1 MEKQLPTRLSAW
13 LLTLIMLVGML
24 PAMASADEV
33 GEDLAPPA
41 PQEENYGYVRLVFA
55 EGEQLDLCHGE
66 YITECSPTAEILSG
80 ADEDFIFNGEYAAL
94 YYEGKLYCKAALDG
108 VSINADAV
116 LPAEAF
122 ALVPMGEE
130 SALAEEDESL
140 NPVDPVDPVAPV
152 DPVDPVDPT
161 DPTDPVDPVDPTDP
175 VDPVDP
181 VDPEPPKPPEN
192 PELPELSLTPPV
204 MQAPMLAAMP
214 TATGKLQ
221 VTGAYVGH
229 DAASAQSNWVASS
242 ILSGSVTAIDPGS
255 FYVGQQVYIK
265 LVADSENVKWTV
277 TIGTL
282 GSDATL
288 DDTGLTLDENTGVIS
303 GTIAATRNGYL
314 TLRAEDTQTGASLSF
329 WLFTDFYSDSQK
341 PVITTDSLPNGTA
354 EQEYSQ
360 RLEFTGYH
368 SGWVE
373 WTVVSGSLPDGLTVG
388 YYSGGG
394 GSLIRG
400 TPTTAGTYT
409 FTLKLRT
416 VAGTT
421 QKDFTLV
428 INDALIAPVFKE
440 PNSTIVL
447 PYAVIGETYSYKMD
461 KYLANEATCS
471 HPLTW
476 HGPSHLPAGLSFDE
490 VEGVLSV
497 APTDSTPTALH
508 YFTVQAQNAAGTS
521 SQSFKI
527 QVYRRPAI
535 TSPETP
541 LSLTAGVYFQWKPE
555 YTGSG
560 DWSATELPA
569 GLKFSDGDGSI
580 YGTPTV
586 PGTYTVTLTLTTN
599 SELYAEKKLTLVVA
613 ENNSFNISETSEHTF
628 YGQKEGYAETD
639 LTAKKVTVKNTGY
652 SDLTLTYALTGIKA
666 NSFVLSKSSET
677 LEPGASTTFTVKPK
691 VGLPVGTHKATV
703 EVRSGSLVSAFN
715 VSFTVSQNVVSPTVT
730 STGSFPYAVVG
741 KPWSYQLQASGTGPI
756 TWAKEYVDTDP
767 WPTWLSLDPTTGV
780 ISGTPT
786 ESESQVSLYVKA
798 TNDAGSNDGY
808 FFFEVYDKPTIT
820 LKVKNSS
827 GVWVPHSSNI
837 LPDAYT
843 NSWGDY
849 VRFDTG
855 DGRGCTFTTIEGVM
869 PSGMSFQDNETWGE
883 FLIENNLS
891 AGTYSFTLVS
901 RKYTDSEKTQFIGE
915 DRKTVTMTVYSTPQY
930 NGAPAFS
937 IGEMTVGTAITPIDF
952 SKMFSGGKAPL
963 TYTVSSP
970 LPQGLTLDS
979 STGIL
984 SGTPLIAGIGSTFR
998 IFCTDANGKVA
1009 DPVIYYGRCNL
1020 PEVTFDTPHGASF
1033 LVGEG
1038 LDLKLD
1044 YPVLDGNVKLYYTTD
1059 GTDPQN
1065 SPTKIEADPGET
1077 VKIGTTTDAG
1087 DRVWVR
1093 AIAYQSTA
1101 GNDFKWSNASGAFYY
1116 SVDRPLAPTAN
1127 WENGTTF
1134 TTALGVR
1141 LSCDTVGAKIL
1152 YKLGD
1157 STEIKTYLGETI
1169 VVTETTTLE
1178 TRSFLNGN
1186 YSGSVTYTYTKVAGV
1201 SVSGKVKSY
1210 NPGNAVTVQLI
1221 ADGHTVADYETTIAA
1236 DTGSG
1241 QKEQTFT
1248 FPAVAAGT
1256 YDLVVTKPGHLTY
1269 TVKGVVVE
1277 NGPLDL
1283 TAMEGKPY
1291 QTITLLCG
1299 DIAKNGYIDFADYQE
1314 LLSPANYG
1322 KKTTDTGVN
1331 ALADLNGNGYI
1342 DFADYQILLSSQ
1354 HYGKSTVTVDFAE

>member
-1 MEKQLPTRLSAW
+1 MKNRLHKRLSAW
-13 LLTLIMLVGML
+13 LLTLVMLVGML

-140 NPVDPVDPVAPV
+140 NPVDPVAPV

-161 DPTDPVDPVDPTDP
+161 DPTDP

-214 TATGKLQ
+214 TATGELQ

-265 LVADSENVKWTV
+265 LVANSDHVKWAV

-282 GSDATL
+282 GSSDTL

-329 WLFTDFYSDSQK
+329 WLFTDFYNDSQK

-354 EQEYSQ
+354 EQQYSQ

-373 WTVVSGSLPDGLTVG
+373 WTVVSGNLPDGLTVG

-421 QKDFTLV
+421 QKEFTLV

-440 PNSTIVL
+440 PNSTIDL
-447 PYAVIGETYSYKMD
+447 PYAVIGETYSYDMHE
-461 KYLANEATCS
+461 YLANGSTCS
-471 HPLTW
+471 QPLTW
-476 HGPSHLPAGLSFDE
+476 YGVSYLPDGLSFNE
-490 VEGVLSV
+490 STGVLSV
-497 APTDSTPTALH
+497 VPTDSTPTALH
-508 YFTVQAQNAAGTS
+508 YFTVHVRNDAGAA

-535 TSPETP
+535 TSPETE
-541 LSLTAGVYFQWKPE
+541 LNLKAGVYYEWTPTC
-555 YTGSG
+555 TGSG

-569 GLKFSDGDGSI
+569 GLKFSDGNGSI

-586 PGTYTVTLTLTTN
+586 PGTYTVTLKLMTN
-599 SELYAEKKLTLVVA
+599 SELYAEKSLTLVVA

-652 SDLTLTYALTGIKA
+652 SALTLTYELTGV
-666 NSFVLSKSSET
+666 NPSSFELSKSSET
-677 LEPGASTTFTVKPK
+677 LEPGASTTFTVRPK
-691 VGLPVGTHKATV
+691 VGLSVGTHTATV
-703 EVRSGSLVSAFN
+703 QISSGSLVSTFD
-715 VSFTVSQNVVSPTVT
+715 VSFMVSQNVVSPKVITE
-730 STGSFPYAVVG
+730 GSFPYAVVG

-756 TWAKEYVDTDP
+756 TWAKDWETTNP
-767 WPTWLSLDPTTGV
+767 WPAWLSLDSATGV
-780 ISGTPT
+780 ISGIP
-786 ESESQVSLYVKA
+786 EKSESQVDLYVKA
-798 TNDAGSNDGY
+798 SNSEGSDTKRFY
-808 FFFEVYDKPTIT
+808 FEVYDKPTIT
-820 LKVKNSS
+820 LTVKNSS
-827 GVWVPHSSNI
+827 GTWVPHLSNI

-843 NSWGDY
+843 SQQDEY
-849 VRFDTG
+849 LRFDTG
-855 DGRGCTFTTIEGVM
+855 DISGYTVTNIEGVM
-869 PSGMSFQDNETWGE
+869 PSGMDFQDEDTWGQ
-883 FLIENNLS
+883 FLIENLS
-891 AGTYSFTLVS
+891 EGTYSFTLVS

-915 DRKTVTMTVYSTPQY
+915 DRKTVTMTVYSKPQY
-930 NGAPAFS
+930 NGPSNFG
-937 IGEMTVGTAITPIDF
+937 IGGMTVGTEITPIDF
-952 SKMFSGGKAPL
+952 SELFSGGKAPL
-963 TYTVSSP
+963 TYTVSRP

-984 SGTPLIAGIGSTFR
+984 SGTPLIAGGSNSFR
-998 IFCTDANGKVA
+998 IICTDVNGQFTN
-1009 DPVIYYGRCNL
+1009 DPAFSWGYRYL
-1020 PEVTFDTPHGASF
+1020 PEVTFGTPSGASF
-1033 LVGEG
+1033 LNSDG

-1044 YPVLDGNVKLYYTTD
+1044 YPALDGNVKLYYTTD
-1059 GTDPQN
+1059 GTDPKE
-1065 SPTKIEADPGET
+1065 SSTKIEAAPGAT
-1077 VKIGTTTDAG
+1077 VKIGANIG
-1087 DRVWVR
+1087 VGERVWVR
-1093 AIAYQSTA
+1093 VRAYQSTA
-1101 GNDFKWSNASGAFYY
+1101 DDGSKWSDLSGAFYY
-1116 SVDRPLAPTAN
+1116 SVNRPVAPTAN
-1127 WENGTTF
+1127 WKNGTTF
-1134 TTALGVR
+1134 TTALGVM
-1141 LSCDTVGAKIL
+1141 LSCDTVGATIY
-1152 YKLGD
+1152 YKLNGNKNY
-1157 STEIKTYLGETI
+1157 TIYTGKPI

-1178 TRSFLNGN
+1178 VRSSLNN
-1186 YSGSVTYTYTKVAGV
+1186 ILSESVTYTYTKVAGV
-1201 SVSGKVKSY
+1201 TVSGTITSY
-1210 NPGNAVTVQLI
+1210 GDASEAVTVTLLQGTSIIGSPQVLTG
-1221 ADGHTVADYETTIAA
+1221 ASGSAPYSQTYSFPTV
-1236 DTGSG
+1236 
-1241 QKEQTFT
+1241 
-1248 FPAVAAGT
+1248 PAGT
-1256 YDLVVTKPGHLTY
+1256 YTLKVEKKGHAPWTEEITVGTDNIGKEVTVYLWGD
-1269 TVKGVVVE
+1269 VNRDGEV
-1277 NGPLDL
+1277 
-1283 TAMEGKPY
+1283 TA
-1291 QTITLLCG
+1291 
-1299 DIAKNGYIDFADYQE
+1299 ADAQE
-1314 LLSPANYG
+1314 IQRKAAG
-1322 KKTTDTGVN
+1322 
-1331 ALADLNGNGYI
+1331 
-1342 DFADYQILLSSQ
+1342 LSSVFDTDPNSAYCMLRADVNKDEKVTAADAQ
-1354 HYGKSTVTVDFAE
+1354 EIQRKAAGLSSTISTLP

>member
-1 MEKQLPTRLSAW
+1 
-13 LLTLIMLVGML
+13 MLVGML

-140 NPVDPVDPVAPV
+140 NPVDPVAPV

-161 DPTDPVDPVDPTDP
+161 DPTDP

-214 TATGKLQ
+214 TAEGELQ

-229 DAASAQSNWVASS
+229 DAESAQSNWVASS

-265 LVADSENVKWTV
+265 LVADSENVKWAV

-282 GSDATL
+282 GSSDTL

-341 PVITTDSLPNGTA
+341 PVITTASLPNGTA

-508 YFTVQAQNAAGTS
+508 YFTVDVRNDAGAA

-535 TSPETP
+535 TSAETQ
-541 LSLTAGVYFQWKPE
+541 LNLTAGVYFEWTPTC
-555 YTGSG
+555 TGSG

-569 GLKFSDGDGSI
+569 GLKFSDGNGSI

-586 PGTYTVTLTLTTN
+586 PGNYTVTLKLMTN
-599 SELYAEKKLTLVVA
+599 SELYAEKSLTLVVA

-628 YGQKEGYAETD
+628 YGQTEGYAETD

-652 SDLTLTYALTGIKA
+652 SDLTLTYKLTGA
-666 NSFVLSKSSET
+666 NPSSFELSKSSET
-677 LEPGASTTFTVKPK
+677 LAPGASTTFTVKPK
-691 VGLPVGTHKATV
+691 VGLSVGTHKATV
-703 EVRSGSLVSAFN
+703 QVSSGSLVSAFD
-715 VSFTVSQNVVSPTVT
+715 VEFTVSENIVSPKVITEVNI
-730 STGSFPYAVVG
+730 PYAVVG

-756 TWAKEYVDTDP
+756 TWAQEHVDTDP
-767 WPTWLSLDPTTGV
+767 WPTWLHLNQTTGV
-780 ISGTPT
+780 IYGTPT
-786 ESESQVSLYVKA
+786 GSAGQVSLYVKA
-798 TNDAGSNDGY
+798 INDAGSNDGY
-808 FFFEVYDKPTIT
+808 FYFQVYDKPTIT
-820 LKVKNSS
+820 LQVKDSS
-827 GVWVPHSSNI
+827 GAWVSHSSNI

-843 NSWGDY
+843 NSSGDY

-855 DGRGCTFTTIEGVM
+855 DGRGCTVTTIEGVM
-869 PSGMSFQDNETWGE
+869 PSGMSFQADDTSGE
-883 FLIENNLS
+883 FLIENTLS

-901 RKYTDSEKTQFIGE
+901 RKYTDSGKTQFIGE

-930 NGAPAFS
+930 NGPSNFS
-937 IGEMTVGTAITPIDF
+937 LGEMTVGTAITPINF
-952 SKMFSGGKAPL
+952 SELFSGGKAPL
-963 TYTVSSP
+963 TYTVSGT

-984 SGTPLIAGIGSTFR
+984 SGTPLTAGGSSSVR
-998 IFCTDANGKVA
+998 IHCTDVNGQYTDPPFSYGYRYLPQVA
-1009 DPVIYYGRCNL
+1009 LG
-1020 PEVTFDTPHGASF
+1020 TPDGSSF
-1033 LVGEG
+1033 LDSDG

-1044 YPVLDGNVKLYYTTD
+1044 YPALDGNVKLYYTND
-1059 GTDPQN
+1059 GTDPED
-1065 SPTKIEADPGET
+1065 SSTKIEAAPGAT
-1077 VKIGTTTDAG
+1077 VKIGANIGVGNSVTV
-1087 DRVWVR
+1087 RVL
-1093 AIAYQSTA
+1093 AYQSTA
-1101 GNDFKWSNASGAFYY
+1101 EDGYKWSDEAKATYV
-1116 SVDRPLAPTAN
+1116 SVNRPLAPTAN

-1134 TTALGVR
+1134 TTALGVM
-1141 LSCDTVGAKIL
+1141 LSCDTAGATIY
-1152 YKLGD
+1152 YKLNG
-1157 STEIKTYLGETI
+1157 STTYTI
-1169 VVTETTTLE
+1169 YTGKPIVLTETTTLE
-1178 TRSFLNGN
+1178 VRSSLNN
-1186 YSGSVTYTYTKVAGV
+1186 ILSESVTYTYTKVAGV
-1201 SVSGKVKSY
+1201 TVGGTITSY
-1210 NPGNAVTVQLI
+1210 GSASEAVTVTLLQGTSVIGSPQVLTGASGSAPYSQNYSFSAVPAGEYTLKVEKKGHAPWTEKI
-1221 ADGHTVADYETTIAA
+1221 TVGSAD
-1236 DTGSG
+1236 
-1241 QKEQTFT
+1241 
-1248 FPAVAAGT
+1248 
-1256 YDLVVTKPGHLTY
+1256 VTKDVTIYLIGDVNGDGTIDATDMQRIYAHIS
-1269 TVKGVVVE
+1269 GE
-1277 NGPLDL
+1277 N
-1283 TAMEGKPY
+1283 TFSNSA
-1291 QTITLLCG
+1291 QG
-1299 DIAKNGYIDFADYQE
+1299 DVNKDGNVDATDMQRIYAHISGEN
-1314 LLSPANYG
+1314 LLS
-1322 KKTTDTGVN
+1322 
-1331 ALADLNGNGYI
+1331 
-1342 DFADYQILLSSQ
+1342 
-1354 HYGKSTVTVDFAE
+1354 

>member
-1 MEKQLPTRLSAW
+1 MKKSTHKRLTAW
-13 LLTLIMLVGML
+13 LLTLALVVTLLPGMGMTAL
-24 PAMASADEV
+24 AVEDGGEGNGPPAAEVVEPEGGNSGSDETV
-33 GEDLAPPA
+33 GTPPPTESETPAPPESKEEDKTTEDESDSSGSDYDIEADTQPRGLTRALAA
-41 PQEENYGYVRLVFA
+41 PTA
-55 EGEQLDLCHGE
+55 EGE
-66 YITECSPTAEILSG
+66 
-80 ADEDFIFNGEYAAL
+80 
-94 YYEGKLYCKAALDG
+94 
-108 VSINADAV
+108 
-116 LPAEAF
+116 
-122 ALVPMGEE
+122 
-130 SALAEEDESL
+130 
-140 NPVDPVDPVAPV
+140 
-152 DPVDPVDPT
+152 
-161 DPTDPVDPVDPTDP
+161 
-175 VDPVDP
+175 
-181 VDPEPPKPPEN
+181 
-192 PELPELSLTPPV
+192 
-204 MQAPMLAAMP
+204 
-214 TATGKLQ
+214 LQ

-229 DAASAQSNWVASS
+229 DAESAQSNWVASS

-282 GSDATL
+282 GSSSTL

-329 WLFTDFYSDSQK
+329 WLFTDFYNDSQK

-373 WTVVSGSLPDGLTVG
+373 WTVVSGSLPNGLTVG

-421 QKDFTLV
+421 QKEFTLV

-440 PNSTIVL
+440 PNSTIDL
-447 PYAVIGETYSYKMD
+447 PYAVIGENYSYDMHKF
-461 KYLANEATCS
+461 LANGSTCS
-471 HPLTW
+471 RPLTW
-476 HGPSHLPAGLSFDE
+476 RPSHLPVGLSFDTDT
-490 VEGVLSV
+490 GVLSV

-508 YFTVQAQNAAGTS
+508 YFTVQAQNKAGTS

-535 TSPETP
+535 TSPETK
-541 LSLTAGVYFQWKPE
+541 LDLKAGVYFQWTPTC
-555 YTGSG
+555 TGSG

-586 PGTYTVTLTLTTN
+586 PGNYTVTLKLTTN
-599 SELYAEKKLTLVVA
+599 SELYAEKSLTLVVA

-652 SDLTLTYALTGIKA
+652 SDLTLTYALTGA
-666 NSFVLSKSSET
+666 NPSSFVLSKSSDT
-677 LEPGASTTFTVKPK
+677 LTPGASTTFTVKPK
-691 VGLPVGTHKATV
+691 TELSVGTHKATV
-703 EVRSGSLVSAFN
+703 RVSSGSLVSTFD
-715 VSFTVSQNVVSPTVT
+715 VEFTVSEIIVSPKVT
-730 STGSFPYAVVG
+730 GTDNLPYAVVG

-756 TWAKEYVDTDP
+756 TWAQEYVDTHP
-767 WPTWLSLDPTTGV
+767 WPAWLSLDPTTGV
-780 ISGTPT
+780 ISGTPKG
-786 ESESQVSLYVKA
+786 SAGQVTLYVKA
-798 TNDAGSNDGY
+798 RNSEGSDTKMFY
-808 FFFEVYDKPTIT
+808 FQVYDKPTIT
-820 LKVKNSS
+820 LTVKNSS
-827 GVWVPHSSNI
+827 GVWVSHTSDI

-843 NSWGDY
+843 SQQDEY
-849 VRFDTG
+849 LRFNTG
-855 DGRGCTFTTIEGVM
+855 DIRGHTVTSIEGVM
-869 PSGMSFQDNETWGE
+869 PSGMDFQDNDNWGQ
-883 FLIENNLS
+883 FLIENLS
-891 AGTYSFTLVS
+891 EGTYSFTLVS

-937 IGEMTVGTAITPIDF
+937 IGNMTVGTAITPIDF
-952 SKMFSGGKAPL
+952 SELFSGGKAPF
-963 TYTVSSP
+963 TYTAEDGTY
-970 LPQGLTLDS
+970 PQGLTLDS
-979 STGIL
+979 NTGIL

-1009 DPVIYYGRCNL
+1009 NPVIYYGRCNL
-1020 PEVTFDTPHGASF
+1020 PEVTFGTTSGASF

-1065 SPTKIEADPGET
+1065 SPTKKEADPGET
-1077 VKIGTTTDAG
+1077 VKIGTTADAG
-1087 DRVWVR
+1087 DKVWVR

-1116 SVDRPLAPTAN
+1116 SVNRPVPPTAN
-1127 WENGTTF
+1127 WKDGTTF

-1157 STEIKTYLGETI
+1157 STEFKTYLGETI
-1169 VVTETTTLE
+1169 VVTETTTLK
-1178 TRSFLNGN
+1178 TLSLLNGQR
-1186 YSGSVTYTYTKVAGV
+1186 SISATYTYTKVAGV
-1201 SVSGKVKSY
+1201 TVSGTIKSY
-1210 NPGNAVTVQLI
+1210 GSASEAVTVTLLQGTSVIGSPQVL
-1221 ADGHTVADYETTIAA
+1221 
-1236 DTGSG
+1236 TGASG
-1241 QKEQTFT
+1241 SAPYSQNYS
-1248 FPAVAAGT
+1248 FPAIPAGDYT
-1256 YDLVVTKPGHLTY
+1256 LKVEKKGHVTREYAVTVVSAP
-1269 TVKGVVVE
+1269 VVQDIKIYM
-1277 NGPLDL
+1277 L
-1283 TAMEGKPY
+1283 
-1291 QTITLLCG
+1291 G
-1299 DIAKNGYIDFADYQE
+1299 DINEDGSINIQDVIR
-1314 LLSPANYG
+1314 LLNHVNNSN
-1322 KKTTDTGVN
+1322 TISDTKHCDINKDGAVN
-1331 ALADLNGNGYI
+1331 IQDVIRLLNHVNNNKPL
-1342 DFADYQILLSSQ
+1342 F
-1354 HYGKSTVTVDFAE
+1354 

>member
-1 MEKQLPTRLSAW
+1 MKNRLHKRLSAW
-13 LLTLIMLVGML
+13 LLTLIMLMGML

-140 NPVDPVDPVAPV
+140 NPVDPVDPV
-152 DPVDPVDPT
+152 
-161 DPTDPVDPVDPTDP
+161 
-175 VDPVDP
+175 
-181 VDPEPPKPPEN
+181 DPEPPKPPES
-192 PELPELSLTPPV
+192 PELPEPSLTPPV

-214 TATGKLQ
+214 TAEGELQ

-229 DAASAQSNWVASS
+229 DAESAQSNWVASS

-282 GSDATL
+282 GSSNTL

-329 WLFTDFYSDSQK
+329 WLFTDFYNDSQK

-394 GSLIRG
+394 GSLIKG

-409 FTLKLRT
+409 FTLGLRT

-421 QKDFTLV
+421 QKEFTLV

-440 PNSTIVL
+440 PNSTIDL
-447 PYAVIGETYSYKMD
+447 PYAVIGETYSYDMHE
-461 KYLANEATCS
+461 YLANGSTCS
-471 HPLTW
+471 QPLTW
-476 HGPSHLPAGLSFDE
+476 YGVSYLPDGLSFNE
-490 VEGVLSV
+490 STGVLSV
-497 APTDSTPTALH
+497 VPTDSTPTALH
-508 YFTVQAQNAAGTS
+508 YFTVHVRNDAGAA

-535 TSPETP
+535 TSAETQ
-541 LSLTAGVYFQWKPE
+541 LNLTAGVYYEWTPTC
-555 YTGSG
+555 TGSG

-569 GLKFSDGDGSI
+569 GLKFSDGNGSI

-586 PGTYTVTLTLTTN
+586 PGTYNVTLKLTTN
-599 SELYAEKKLTLVVA
+599 SELFTEKNLKLVVA
-613 ENNSFNISETSEHTF
+613 ENNGINISQTSEHTF
-628 YGQKEGYAETD
+628 YGQQSGYAASA
-639 LTAKKVTVKNTGY
+639 LIAKEVTVTNTGY
-652 SDLTLTYALTGIKA
+652 SDLPLTYELTGINKD
-666 NSFVLSKSSET
+666 SFVLSKDSET
-677 LEPGASTTFTVKPK
+677 LAPGASTTFTVKPK
-691 VGLPVGTHKATV
+691 VGLPERTHKATV

-715 VSFTVSQNVVSPTVT
+715 VSFTVSQNAVSPTVI
-730 STGSFPYAVVG
+730 STGEFPYAVVG

-756 TWAKEYVDTDP
+756 IWAKDKENTNP
-767 WPTWLSLDPTTGV
+767 WPAWLSLDPTTGV

-786 ESESQVSLYVKA
+786 GSAGHVSLNVKA
-798 TNDAGSNDGY
+798 TNDAGPNVGY
-808 FFFEVYDKPTIT
+808 FYFQVYDKPTIT
-820 LKVKNSS
+820 LKVQNSS
-827 GVWVPHSSNI
+827 GEWVPHTSNT

-843 NSWGDY
+843 TQRGGYLQFYTGAGGGD
-849 VRFDTG
+849 
-855 DGRGCTFTTIEGVM
+855 TFTTIEGVM
-869 PSGMSFQDNETWGE
+869 PSGMDFVDSDTWGQ
-883 FLIENNLS
+883 FIINNALS
-891 AGTYSFTLVS
+891 TGTYSFTLVS
-901 RKYTDSEKTQFIGE
+901 RKYTDSGKTQFIGE

-930 NGAPAFS
+930 NGPSNFS
-937 IGEMTVGTAITPIDF
+937 LGEMTVGTAITPINF
-952 SKMFSGGKAPL
+952 SELFSGGKAPL
-963 TYTVSSP
+963 TYTVSGT

-984 SGTPLIAGIGSTFR
+984 SGTPLTAGGSSSVR
-998 IFCTDANGKVA
+998 IHCTDVNGQYTDPPFSYGYRYLPQVA
-1009 DPVIYYGRCNL
+1009 LG
-1020 PEVTFDTPHGASF
+1020 TPDGSSF
-1033 LVGEG
+1033 LDSDG

-1044 YPVLDGNVKLYYTTD
+1044 YPALDGNVKLYYTND
-1059 GTDPQN
+1059 GTDPED
-1065 SPTKIEADPGET
+1065 SSTKIEAAPGAT
-1077 VKIGTTTDAG
+1077 VKIGANIG
-1087 DRVWVR
+1087 VGERVWVR
-1093 AIAYQSTA
+1093 VRAYQSTA
-1101 GNDFKWSNASGAFYY
+1101 DDGSKWSDLSGAYYY
-1116 SVDRPLAPTAN
+1116 SVNRPVAPTAN

-1134 TTALGVR
+1134 TTALGVM
-1141 LSCDTVGAKIL
+1141 LSCDTAGATIY
-1152 YKLGD
+1152 YKLNG
-1157 STEIKTYLGETI
+1157 STTYTI
-1169 VVTETTTLE
+1169 YTGKPIVLTETTTLE
-1178 TRSFLNGN
+1178 VRSSLNN
-1186 YSGSVTYTYTKVAGV
+1186 ILSASVTYTYTKVAGV
-1201 SVSGKVKSY
+1201 TVSGTITSY
-1210 NPGNAVTVQLI
+1210 GNASEAVTVTLLQGTSEVATKTLTG
-1221 ADGHTVADYETTIAA
+1221 ASGSAPYSQNYSFSTVPAGDYTLKVEKKGHAPWTENITV
-1236 DTGSG
+1236 GS
-1241 QKEQTFT
+1241 T
-1248 FPAVAAGT
+1248 
-1256 YDLVVTKPGHLTY
+1256 DVTKDVTIYLIGDVNRDGKIDATDMQRIYAHIS
-1269 TVKGVVVE
+1269 GE
-1277 NGPLDL
+1277 NTFSNSAQGDVNEDGKVDATDMQRIYAHISGENPL
-1283 TAMEGKPY
+1283 
-1291 QTITLLCG
+1291 
-1299 DIAKNGYIDFADYQE
+1299 
-1314 LLSPANYG
+1314 S
-1322 KKTTDTGVN
+1322 
-1331 ALADLNGNGYI
+1331 
-1342 DFADYQILLSSQ
+1342 
-1354 HYGKSTVTVDFAE
+1354 

>member
-1 MEKQLPTRLSAW
+1 MKNRLPKRLSAW

-24 PAMASADEV
+24 PAMASAEEV
-33 GEDLAPPA
+33 DDDLSPPA

-80 ADEDFIFNGEYAAL
+80 ADEDFIFNGEYATL

-140 NPVDPVDPVAPV
+140 NPVDPVDPI
-152 DPVDPVDPT
+152 
-161 DPTDPVDPVDPTDP
+161 
-175 VDPVDP
+175 
-181 VDPEPPKPPEN
+181 DPEPPKPPES
-192 PELPELSLTPPV
+192 PELPEPSLTPPV

-214 TATGKLQ
+214 TAAGELQ

-229 DAASAQSNWVASS
+229 DEASAQWVASS
-242 ILSGSVTAIDPGS
+242 IFSGSVTAIDPGI
-255 FYVGQQVYIK
+255 FYVGEQVYIK
-265 LVADSENVKWTV
+265 LVANSDHVKWAV

-282 GSDATL
+282 GSSATL
-288 DDTGLTLDENTGVIS
+288 NDTGLTLDENTGVIS

-373 WTVVSGSLPDGLTVG
+373 WTVVSGSLPNGLTVG

-394 GSLIRG
+394 GSLIKG

-421 QKDFTLV
+421 QKEFTLV

-440 PNSTIVL
+440 PNSTIDL
-447 PYAVIGETYSYKMD
+447 PYAVIGENYSYDMHKF
-461 KYLANEATCS
+461 LANESTCS
-471 HPLTW
+471 RPLTW
-476 HGPSHLPAGLSFDE
+476 YGVSYLPDGLSFNE
-490 VEGVLSV
+490 STGVLSV
-497 APTDSTPTALH
+497 VPTDSTPTAFH
-508 YFTVQAQNAAGTS
+508 YFTVHVRNDAGTS

-535 TSPETP
+535 TSTETP
-541 LSLTAGVYFQWKPE
+541 LSLTAGVYFQWKPT

-586 PGTYTVTLTLTTN
+586 PGNYTVTLKLTTN
-599 SELYAEKKLTLVVA
+599 SELYAEKSLTLVVA

-652 SDLTLTYALTGIKA
+652 SDLTLTYALTGA
-666 NSFVLSKSSET
+666 NPSSFVLSKSSDT
-677 LEPGASTTFTVKPK
+677 LTPGASTTFTVKPK
-691 VGLPVGTHKATV
+691 TELSVGTHKATV
-703 EVRSGSLVSAFN
+703 RVSSGSLVSTFD
-715 VSFTVSQNVVSPTVT
+715 VEFTVSEIIVSPKVT
-730 STGSFPYAVVG
+730 GTDNLPYAVVG

-756 TWAKEYVDTDP
+756 IWTQEYVDKCP
-767 WPTWLSLDPTTGV
+767 WPTWLSLDQTTGV

-786 ESESQVSLYVKA
+786 ESAGQVDLYVTA
-798 TNDAGSNDGY
+798 SNSEGSDTKRFY
-808 FFFEVYDKPTIT
+808 FEVYDKPTIT
-820 LKVKNSS
+820 LTVKNSS
-827 GVWVPHSSNI
+827 GDWVSHMSNI

-843 NSWGDY
+843 SQQDEY
-849 VRFDTG
+849 LRFNTG
-855 DGRGCTFTTIEGVM
+855 DIRGHTVTSIEGVM
-869 PSGMSFQDNETWGE
+869 PSGMSFQDENTWGQ
-883 FLIENNLS
+883 FLIENLS
-891 AGTYSFTLVS
+891 EGTYSFTLVS

-915 DRKTVTMTVYSTPQY
+915 DRKTVKMTVYSTPQY

-937 IGEMTVGTAITPIDF
+937 IGNMTAGTAITPIDF

-963 TYTVSSP
+963 TYTVSKP

-984 SGTPLIAGIGSTFR
+984 SGTPLTAGGSSSVR
-998 IFCTDANGKVA
+998 IYCKDVNGKST
-1009 DPVIYYGRCNL
+1009 DSPFSYGYRYL
-1020 PEVTFDTPHGASF
+1020 PEVTFGTPSGASF
-1033 LVGEG
+1033 LDSEG
-1038 LDLKLD
+1038 LNLKLD
-1044 YPVLDGNVKLYYTTD
+1044 YPMLDGNVKLYYTTD
-1059 GTDPQN
+1059 GSDPKE
-1065 SPTKIEADPGET
+1065 SSTKIEAAPGAT
-1077 VKIGTTTDAG
+1077 VKIGANIGVGNSVTV
-1087 DRVWVR
+1087 RVL
-1093 AIAYQSTA
+1093 AYQSTA
-1101 GNDFKWSNASGAFYY
+1101 GNDFKWSNASRAFYY
-1116 SVDRPLAPTAN
+1116 SVDRPVAPTAN

-1134 TTALGVR
+1134 TTALGVM
-1141 LSCDTVGAKIL
+1141 LSCDTAGATIY
-1152 YKLGD
+1152 YKLNG
-1157 STEIKTYLGETI
+1157 STTYTI
-1169 VVTETTTLE
+1169 YTGKPIVLTKTTTLE
-1178 TRSFLNGN
+1178 VRSSLNN
-1186 YSGSVTYTYTKVAGV
+1186 ILSESVTYTYTKVAGV
-1201 SVSGKVKSY
+1201 TVSGTVKSY
-1210 NPGNAVTVQLI
+1210 GSASESVTVTLLQ
-1221 ADGHTVADYETTIAA
+1221 GTSEVATKTL
-1236 DTGSG
+1236 TGASG
-1241 QKEQTFT
+1241 SAPYSQTYS
-1248 FPAVAAGT
+1248 FPAVPAGAYTLKVEKKGHAPWTEEITVDSAA
-1256 YDLVVTKPGHLTY
+1256 
-1269 TVKGVVVE
+1269 
-1277 NGPLDL
+1277 
-1283 TAMEGKPY
+1283 
-1291 QTITLLCG
+1291 
-1299 DIAKNGYIDFADYQE
+1299 IAKDVTVYLWGDVNRDGDVTAADAQE
-1314 LLSPANYG
+1314 IQR
-1322 KKTTDTGVN
+1322 N
-1331 ALADLNGNGYI
+1331 AAK
-1342 DFADYQILLSSQ
+1342 LSSA
-1354 HYGKSTVTVDFAE
+1354 YDTEPNKSYWILRADVNRDGDVTAADAQEIQRNAAKLSSAIDSLP

>member
-1 MEKQLPTRLSAW
+1 MKNRLHKRLSAW
-13 LLTLIMLVGML
+13 LLTLVMLVGML

-41 PQEENYGYVRLVFA
+41 PQEENYGYVRLLFA

-140 NPVDPVDPVAPV
+140 NPVDPVAPV

-161 DPTDPVDPVDPTDP
+161 DPTDPTDP

-214 TATGKLQ
+214 TAEGELQ

-229 DAASAQSNWVASS
+229 DAESAQSNWVASS
-242 ILSGSVTAIDPGS
+242 SPGSSITAIDPGI
-255 FYVGQQVYIK
+255 FYVGEQVYIK
-265 LVADSENVKWTV
+265 LVADSENVKWAV
-277 TIGTL
+277 KIGSL
-282 GSDATL
+282 SG
-288 DDTGLTLDENTGVIS
+288 TGLTLDENTGVIS
-303 GTIAATRNGYL
+303 GTLAEVRNGYL
-314 TLRAEDTQTGASLSF
+314 TLRAEDKQTGASLSF

-373 WTVVSGSLPDGLTVG
+373 WTVVSGKLPDGLTVG

-421 QKDFTLV
+421 QKEFTLV

-440 PNSTIVL
+440 PNSTIDL
-447 PYAVIGETYSYKMD
+447 PYAVIGETYSYDMHE
-461 KYLANEATCS
+461 YLANGSTCS
-471 HPLTW
+471 RPLTW
-476 HGPSHLPAGLSFDE
+476 YGPSYLPAGLSFDE
-490 VEGVLSV
+490 GTGVLSV
-497 APTDSTPTALH
+497 VPTDSTPTALH
-508 YFTVQAQNAAGTS
+508 YFTVQARNDAGTS

-535 TSPETP
+535 TSPETK
-541 LSLTAGVYFQWKPE
+541 LDLKAGVYYEWTPTC
-555 YTGSG
+555 TGSG
-560 DWSATELPA
+560 NWSATKLPT

-580 YGTPTV
+580 YGTPTA
-586 PGTYTVTLTLTTN
+586 PGTYNVTLKLTTN
-599 SELYAEKKLTLVVA
+599 SELYAEKSLTLVVA

-628 YGQKEGYAETD
+628 YGRTEGYAETD

-652 SDLTLTYALTGIKA
+652 SALTLTYALTGA
-666 NSFVLSKSSET
+666 NPSSFELSKSSDT
-677 LEPGASTTFTVKPK
+677 LAPGESATFTVKPK
-691 VGLPVGTHKATV
+691 VGLSEGTYTATV
-703 EVRSGSLVSAFN
+703 QVSSGSLASAFD
-715 VSFTVSQNVVSPTVT
+715 VEFTVSKNIVSPTVT

-756 TWAKEYVDTDP
+756 TWAKDWENTNP
-767 WPTWLSLDPTTGV
+767 WPAWLHLDPTTGV

-786 ESESQVSLYVKA
+786 ESELQVTLYVKA
-798 TNDAGSNDGY
+798 SNSGGSDTES
-808 FFFEVYDKPTIT
+808 FFFQVYDKPTIT
-820 LKVKNSS
+820 LTVKNSS
-827 GVWVPHSSNI
+827 GDWVSHTSNI

-843 NSWGDY
+843 TQWGEY
-849 VRFDTG
+849 LRFDTG
-855 DGRGCTFTTIEGVM
+855 DIRGYTFTTIEGVM
-869 PSGMSFQDNETWGE
+869 PSGMDFQDNDNWGQ
-883 FLIENNLS
+883 FLIENLS

-937 IGEMTVGTAITPIDF
+937 IGGMTVGTAITPIDF

-963 TYTVSSP
+963 TYTAEDGTY
-970 LPQGLTLDS
+970 PQGLTLDPN
-979 STGIL
+979 TGIL
-984 SGTPLIAGIGSTFR
+984 SGTPLIAGIGNDFR

-1009 DPVIYYGRCNL
+1009 NPVIYYDNRYL
-1020 PEVTFDTPHGASF
+1020 PEVTFGTPHGASF

-1077 VKIGTTTDAG
+1077 VKIGTTAGAG

-1116 SVDRPLAPTAN
+1116 SVNRPVAPTAN
-1127 WENGTTF
+1127 WKNGTTF
-1134 TTALGVR
+1134 TTALGVM
-1141 LSCDTVGAKIL
+1141 LSCDTVGATIY
-1152 YKLGD
+1152 YKLNGN
-1157 STEIKTYLGETI
+1157 KNYTI
-1169 VVTETTTLE
+1169 YTGKPIVLTETTTLE
-1178 TRSFLNGN
+1178 VRSSLNN
-1186 YSGSVTYTYTKVAGV
+1186 ILSESVTYTYTKVAGATV
-1201 SVSGKVKSY
+1201 GGTITSY
-1210 NPGNAVTVQLI
+1210 GNASEAVTVTLLQGTSVIGSPQVLTGASGSAPYSQTYSFPTVPAGEYTLKVEKKGHAPWTEKI
-1221 ADGHTVADYETTIAA
+1221 TVGSAD
-1236 DTGSG
+1236 
-1241 QKEQTFT
+1241 
-1248 FPAVAAGT
+1248 
-1256 YDLVVTKPGHLTY
+1256 VTKDVTIYLIGDVNGDGTIDATDMQRIYAHIS
-1269 TVKGVVVE
+1269 GE
-1277 NGPLDL
+1277 N
-1283 TAMEGKPY
+1283 TFSNSA
-1291 QTITLLCG
+1291 QG
-1299 DIAKNGYIDFADYQE
+1299 DVNKDGNVDATDMQRIYAHISGEN
-1314 LLSPANYG
+1314 LLS
-1322 KKTTDTGVN
+1322 
-1331 ALADLNGNGYI
+1331 
-1342 DFADYQILLSSQ
+1342 
-1354 HYGKSTVTVDFAE
+1354 

>member
-1 MEKQLPTRLSAW
+1 MKNRLHKRLSAW
-13 LLTLIMLVGML
+13 LLTLIMLMGML

-130 SALAEEDESL
+130 SALVEEDESL
-140 NPVDPVDPVAPV
+140 NPV
-152 DPVDPVDPT
+152 

-181 VDPEPPKPPEN
+181 VDPEPPKPPES

-214 TATGKLQ
+214 TATGELQ

-229 DAASAQSNWVASS
+229 DAESAQSNWVASS

-265 LVADSENVKWTV
+265 LVADSENVKWAV

-282 GSDATL
+282 GSSDTL

-373 WTVVSGSLPDGLTVG
+373 WTVVSGSLPNGLTVG

-421 QKDFTLV
+421 QKEFTLV

-440 PNSTIVL
+440 PNSTIDL
-447 PYAVIGETYSYKMD
+447 PYAVIGENYSYDMHKF
-461 KYLANEATCS
+461 LANESTCS
-471 HPLTW
+471 RPLTW
-476 HGPSHLPAGLSFDE
+476 RPSHLPVGLSFDTDT
-490 VEGVLSV
+490 GVLSV

-508 YFTVQAQNAAGTS
+508 YFTVQAQNKAGTS

-535 TSPETP
+535 TSPETK
-541 LSLTAGVYFQWKPE
+541 LDLKAGVYFQWTPT

-580 YGTPTV
+580 YGTPTG
-586 PGTYTVTLTLTTN
+586 PGTYTVTLKLTTN
-599 SELYAEKKLTLVVA
+599 SELFAKKNLTLVVA

-652 SDLTLTYALTGIKA
+652 SDLTLTYELTGA
-666 NSFVLSKSSET
+666 DPLSFKLSKSSDT
-677 LEPGASTTFTVKPK
+677 LAPGKSTTFTVKPK
-691 VGLPVGTHKATV
+691 VGLPVRTHTATV
-703 EVRSGSLVSAFN
+703 EVRSGSLVSKFD
-715 VSFTVSQNVVSPTVT
+715 VEFTVSENIVSPKVITEV
-730 STGSFPYAVVG
+730 SFPYAVVG
-741 KPWSYQLQASGTGPI
+741 KSWSYQLQATGTGPI
-756 TWAKEYVDTDP
+756 NWAQEYVDKCP
-767 WPTWLSLDPTTGV
+767 WPTWLSLDQTTGA
-780 ISGTPT
+780 IYGIPT
-786 ESESQVSLYVKA
+786 ESESQVELYVTA
-798 TNDAGSNDGY
+798 SNSMGSNTKRFY
-808 FFFEVYDKPTIT
+808 FEVYDKPTIT
-820 LKVKNSS
+820 LKAKDSS
-827 GVWVPHSSNI
+827 GNFVAYPSDI

-855 DGRGCTFTTIEGVM
+855 DGRGYTVTSIEGVM

-901 RKYTDSEKTQFIGE
+901 RKYTDSGKTQFIGE
-915 DRKTVTMTVYSTPQY
+915 DRKTVKMTVYSTPQY

-937 IGEMTVGTAITPIDF
+937 IGNMTAGTAITPIDF

-963 TYTVSSP
+963 TYTVSKP

-984 SGTPLIAGIGSTFR
+984 SGTPLTAGGSDSFR
-998 IFCTDANGKVA
+998 IICTDVNGQFTN
-1009 DPVIYYGRCNL
+1009 DPAFSWGYRYL
-1020 PEVTFDTPHGASF
+1020 PEVTFGTPSGASF
-1033 LVGEG
+1033 LNSNG

-1044 YPVLDGNVKLYYTTD
+1044 YPMLDGNVKLYYTTD
-1059 GTDPQN
+1059 GTDPED
-1065 SPTKIEADPGET
+1065 SSTRIEAAPGAT
-1077 VKIGTTTDAG
+1077 VKIGANIGVGNSVTV
-1087 DRVWVR
+1087 RVL
-1093 AIAYQSTA
+1093 AYQSTA
-1101 GNDFKWSNASGAFYY
+1101 GNDFKWSNASRAFYY
-1116 SVDRPLAPTAN
+1116 SVDRPVPPTAN
-1127 WENGTTF
+1127 WEDGTTF
-1134 TTALGVR
+1134 TTPLGVM
-1141 LSCDTVGAKIL
+1141 LSCDTAGATIY
-1152 YKLGD
+1152 YKLNG
-1157 STEIKTYLGETI
+1157 STTYTI
-1169 VVTETTTLE
+1169 YTGKPIVLTKTTTLE
-1178 TRSFLNGN
+1178 VRSSLNN
-1186 YSGSVTYTYTKVAGV
+1186 ILSESVTYTYTKVAGV
-1201 SVSGKVKSY
+1201 SVSGTVKSY

-1221 ADGHTVADYETTIAA
+1221 ADGHTVADYKTTIAPA
-1236 DTGSG
+1236 SGSG
-1241 QKEQTFT
+1241 PKEQNFS
-1248 FPAVAAGT
+1248 FDAVAAGT

-1269 TVKGVVVE
+1269 TVKGVEV
-1277 NGPLDL
+1277 GDAALDL
-1283 TAMEGKPY
+1283 TKHSNAAISI
-1291 QTITLLCG
+1291 ITLLAG
-1299 DIAKNGYIDFADYQE
+1299 DLDSDKMINYMDMFVLLDTTNYDMSSDSAANKLTDIDGDGMVNYMDMF
-1314 LLSPANYG
+1314 LLL
-1322 KKTTDTGVN
+1322 DE
-1331 ALADLNGNGYI
+1331 
-1342 DFADYQILLSSQ
+1342 SS
-1354 HYGKSTVTVDFAE
+1354 YGKSVEECVVNYN

>member
-1 MEKQLPTRLSAW
+1 MKNRLPKRLSAW
-13 LLTLIMLVGML
+13 LLTLVMLMGML

-66 YITECSPTAEILSG
+66 YITECSPTAEILNG

-140 NPVDPVDPVAPV
+140 NPVDP
-152 DPVDPVDPT
+152 
-161 DPTDPVDPVDPTDP
+161 TDPVDPVDPTDP

-181 VDPEPPKPPEN
+181 VDPEPPKPPES

-214 TATGKLQ
+214 TAAGKPK

-229 DAASAQSNWVASS
+229 DAASAQWVDSYSPGSS
-242 ILSGSVTAIDPGS
+242 ITAIDPGI
-255 FYVGQQVYIK
+255 FYVEDQVYIK
-265 LVADSENVKWTV
+265 LVADSDHVKWTV
-277 TIGTL
+277 EIGTL

-314 TLRAEDTQTGASLSF
+314 TLHAEDTQTGAYLSF

-341 PVITTDSLPNGTA
+341 PVITTASLPNGTA
-354 EQEYSQ
+354 GQEYSQ
-360 RLEFTGYH
+360 QLEFTGYH

-373 WTVVSGSLPDGLTVG
+373 WSVEPPDSLPDGLTVG

-400 TPTTAGTYT
+400 TPTTPGNYT
-409 FTLKLRT
+409 FTLKLKT

-421 QKDFTLV
+421 EKEFTLV

-447 PYAVIGETYSYKMD
+447 PYAVIGETYSYDMHKF
-461 KYLANEATCS
+461 LANESTCS

-521 SQSFKI
+521 SQSFKM

-541 LSLTAGVYFQWKPE
+541 LSLTAGVYFQWKPT

-586 PGTYTVTLTLTTN
+586 PGTYTVTLKLTTN
-599 SELYAEKKLTLVVA
+599 SELYAEKSLTLVVA

-628 YGQKEGYAETD
+628 YGRTEGYAEAD

-652 SDLTLTYALTGIKA
+652 SDLTLTYALTGA
-666 NSFVLSKSSET
+666 NPSSFELSKSSET
-677 LEPGASTTFTVKPK
+677 LAPGKSTTFTVKPK
-691 VGLPVGTHKATV
+691 VGLSVGTHKATV
-703 EVRSGSLVSAFN
+703 QVRGGSLVSAFN

-767 WPTWLSLDPTTGV
+767 WPTWLSLDSTTGV
-780 ISGTPT
+780 ISGTPKG
-786 ESESQVSLYVKA
+786 SAGQVSLYVKA

-808 FFFEVYDKPTIT
+808 FFFQVYDKPTIT
-820 LKVKNSS
+820 LKAKDSS
-827 GVWVPHSSNI
+827 GNFVAYPSDI

-843 NSWGDY
+843 NSSGDY

-855 DGRGCTFTTIEGVM
+855 DGRGYTVTTIEGVM
-869 PSGMSFQDNETWGE
+869 PSGMSFQDYDTSGE
-883 FLIENNLS
+883 FLIDNLS
-891 AGTYSFTLVS
+891 EGTYSFTLVS

-915 DRKTVTMTVYSTPQY
+915 DRKTVKMTVYSTPQY

-937 IGEMTVGTAITPIDF
+937 IGNMTAGTAITPIDF

-963 TYTVSSP
+963 TYTAEYGTY
-970 LPQGLTLDS
+970 PQGLTLDPN
-979 STGIL
+979 TGIL
-984 SGTPLIAGIGSTFR
+984 SGTPLIAGIGNAFR

-1009 DPVIYYGRCNL
+1009 DSVIYYGRCNL
-1020 PEVTFDTPHGASF
+1020 PEVTFGTPHGASF

-1141 LSCDTVGAKIL
+1141 LSCDTAGATIY
-1152 YKLGD
+1152 YKLNG
-1157 STEIKTYLGETI
+1157 STELKTYLGETI
-1169 VVTETTTLE
+1169 VVTETTTLK
-1178 TRSFLNGN
+1178 TLSFLNGN
-1186 YSGSVTYTYTKVAGV
+1186 YSESVTYTYTKVEGY
-1201 SVSGKVKSY
+1201 SVSGKVASY
-1210 NPGNAVTVQLI
+1210 NGKNDFTVTLYETGTSTEKGKVTV
-1221 ADGHTVADYETTIAA
+1221 
-1236 DTGSG
+1236 TGTGASG
-1241 QKEQTFT
+1241 QATQDFT
-1248 FPAVAAGT
+1248 LTGVASGT
-1256 YDLVVTKPGHLTY
+1256 YDLVVTKAGHLTY
-1269 TVKGVVVE
+1269 TITGVVVGSE
-1277 NGPLDL
+1277 NLDL
-1283 TAMEGKPY
+1283 TGDTSKAY
-1291 QTITLLCG
+1291 STITLLCG
-1299 DIAKNGYIDFADYQE
+1299 DVDGDGNINESDVSVIRYASNINKPVSSA
-1314 LLSPANYG
+1314 ANP
-1322 KKTTDTGVN
+1322 
-1331 ALADLNGNGYI
+1331 LADVDGDGNVNESDVSIVRYAVHINKNTGHCTFVY
-1342 DFADYQILLSSQ
+1342 A
-1354 HYGKSTVTVDFAE
+1354 G

>member
-1 MEKQLPTRLSAW
+1 MKKSTHKRLTAW
-13 LLTLIMLVGML
+13 LLTLALVVTML
-24 PAMASADEV
+24 PGMGMTALAVEDG
-33 GEDLAPPA
+33 GEGNGPPA
-41 PQEENYGYVRLVFA
+41 VEVVEP
-55 EGEQLDLCHGE
+55 
-66 YITECSPTAEILSG
+66 
-80 ADEDFIFNGEYAAL
+80 
-94 YYEGKLYCKAALDG
+94 
-108 VSINADAV
+108 
-116 LPAEAF
+116 
-122 ALVPMGEE
+122 
-130 SALAEEDESL
+130 EDESSG
-140 NPVDPVDPVAPV
+140 
-152 DPVDPVDPT
+152 T
-161 DPTDPVDPVDPTDP
+161 DETVEPPPSTE
-175 VDPVDP
+175 
-181 VDPEPPKPPEN
+181 PEPKEEDKTTEDEGDPSGSDYGIGDYT
-192 PELPELSLTPPV
+192 LPQES
-204 MQAPMLAAMP
+204 MRAPAAP
-214 TATGKLQ
+214 TATGELK

-329 WLFTDFYSDSQK
+329 WLFTDFYNDSQK
-341 PVITTDSLPNGTA
+341 PVITTASLPNGTA

-373 WTVVSGSLPDGLTVG
+373 WTVVSGSLPNGLTVG

-421 QKDFTLV
+421 QKEFTLV

-440 PNSTIVL
+440 PNSTIDL
-447 PYAVIGETYSYKMD
+447 PYAVIGENYSYDMHKF
-461 KYLANEATCS
+461 LANESTCS
-471 HPLTW
+471 RPLTW
-476 HGPSHLPAGLSFDE
+476 YGVSYLPDGLSFDE
-490 VEGVLSV
+490 STGVLSV
-497 APTDSTPTALH
+497 APTDSTPTAFH
-508 YFTVQAQNAAGTS
+508 YFTVHVRNDAGTS
-521 SQSFKI
+521 SQNFKM

-535 TSPETP
+535 TSAETQ
-541 LSLTAGVYFQWKPE
+541 LNLTAGVYFQWKPT

-586 PGTYTVTLTLTTN
+586 PGNYTVTLKLTTN
-599 SELYAEKKLTLVVA
+599 SELYAEKSLTLVVA

-652 SDLTLTYALTGIKA
+652 SDLTLTYALTGA
-666 NSFVLSKSSET
+666 NPSSFVLSKSSDT
-677 LEPGASTTFTVKPK
+677 LTPGASTTFTVKPK
-691 VGLPVGTHKATV
+691 TELSVGTHKATV
-703 EVRSGSLVSAFN
+703 RVSSGSLVSTFD
-715 VSFTVSQNVVSPTVT
+715 VEFTVSEIIVSPKVT
-730 STGSFPYAVVG
+730 GTDNLPYAVVG

-756 TWAKEYVDTDP
+756 TWAKEPVGTDP

-786 ESESQVSLYVKA
+786 ESAGQVDLYVTA
-798 TNDAGSNDGY
+798 SNSEGSDTKRFY
-808 FFFEVYDKPTIT
+808 FQVYDKPTIT

-827 GVWVPHSSNI
+827 ETWVPHTSNI

-843 NSWGDY
+843 SQQDEY
-849 VRFDTG
+849 LRFDTG
-855 DGRGCTFTTIEGVM
+855 DIRGYTVTNIEGVM
-869 PSGMSFQDNETWGE
+869 PSGMSFQDENTWGQ
-883 FLIENNLS
+883 FLIENLS
-891 AGTYSFTLVS
+891 EGTYSFTLVS

-915 DRKTVTMTVYSTPQY
+915 DRKTVKMTVYSTPQY

-937 IGEMTVGTAITPIDF
+937 IGNMTAGTAITPIDF

-963 TYTVSSP
+963 TYTAEAGTY
-970 LPQGLTLDS
+970 PQGLTLDPN
-979 STGIL
+979 TGIL
-984 SGTPLIAGIGSTFR
+984 SGTPLIAGGGSSFR
-998 IFCTDANGKVA
+998 IFCKDANGKVA
-1009 DPVIYYGRCNL
+1009 DPVIYYGDRYL
-1020 PEVTFDTPHGASF
+1020 PQVTFGTPHGASF

-1044 YPVLDGNVKLYYTTD
+1044 YPVLDGNVTLYYTTD

-1077 VKIGTTTDAG
+1077 VKIGTTAGAG

-1101 GNDFKWSNASGAFYY
+1101 GNGFKWRTASGAFYY
-1116 SVDRPLAPTAN
+1116 SVNRPVAPTAN
-1127 WENGTTF
+1127 WKNGTTF
-1134 TTALGVR
+1134 TTALGVM
-1141 LSCDTVGAKIL
+1141 LSCDTVGATIV
-1152 YKLGD
+1152 YKLNGS
-1157 STEIKTYLGETI
+1157 STFKTYTGKPI

-1178 TRSFLNGN
+1178 VRSFLNN
-1186 YSGSVTYTYTKVAGV
+1186 ILSESVTYTYTKVAGV
-1201 SVSGKVKSY
+1201 TVSGTALSWNDKDNAEYYLYPTTMSDADIRAQWKK
-1210 NPGNAVTVQLI
+1210 GGAVTGYTYTGTGGTISDVTVDGKAMKSQSFSFSTVPAGDYKLVIFKAEKYVPKIVPITVDSTDHDLGQLKLWLYGDVNY
-1221 ADGHTVADYETTIAA
+1221 DGKVLANDATQIIRKANGVGSIF
-1236 DTGSG
+1236 DTGDTLT
-1241 QKEQTFT
+1241 KT
-1248 FPAVAAGT
+1248 
-1256 YDLVVTKPGHLTY
+1256 DRVT
-1269 TVKGVVVE
+1269 
-1277 NGPLDL
+1277 
-1283 TAMEGKPY
+1283 A
-1291 QTITLLCG
+1291 
-1299 DIAKNGYIDFADYQE
+1299 
-1314 LLSPANYG
+1314 
-1322 KKTTDTGVN
+1322 
-1331 ALADLNGNGYI
+1331 ADLNEDGVIKTNDAAQITRFANGLGSA
-1342 DFADYQILLSSQ
+1342 FNNF
-1354 HYGKSTVTVDFAE
+1354 K

>member
-1 MEKQLPTRLSAW
+1 MKQLTHKRLTAW
-13 LLTLIMLVGML
+13 LLTLALVVTML
-24 PAMASADEV
+24 PGMGMTALAVEDG
-33 GEDLAPPA
+33 GEGNGPPA
-41 PQEENYGYVRLVFA
+41 VEVVEPEGGNSGSDETVGTPPSTQPEPTTPPKSTEEDKTTEGEGDPSGSDYGIGDDTQPRGRMRVPVAPTA
-55 EGEQLDLCHGE
+55 EGE
-66 YITECSPTAEILSG
+66 
-80 ADEDFIFNGEYAAL
+80 
-94 YYEGKLYCKAALDG
+94 
-108 VSINADAV
+108 
-116 LPAEAF
+116 
-122 ALVPMGEE
+122 
-130 SALAEEDESL
+130 
-140 NPVDPVDPVAPV
+140 
-152 DPVDPVDPT
+152 
-161 DPTDPVDPVDPTDP
+161 
-175 VDPVDP
+175 
-181 VDPEPPKPPEN
+181 
-192 PELPELSLTPPV
+192 
-204 MQAPMLAAMP
+204 
-214 TATGKLQ
+214 LQ

-229 DAASAQSNWVASS
+229 DAESAQSNWVASS

-265 LVADSENVKWTV
+265 LVANSDHVKWTV

-373 WTVVSGSLPDGLTVG
+373 WTVVSGSLPNGLTVG

-394 GSLIRG
+394 GSLIKG
-400 TPTTAGTYT
+400 TPTTAGTYS

-421 QKDFTLV
+421 QKEFTLV

-440 PNSTIVL
+440 PNSTIDL
-447 PYAVIGETYSYKMD
+447 PYAVIGKTYSYDMHEF
-461 KYLANEATCS
+461 LANGSTCS

-476 HGPSHLPAGLSFDE
+476 HGPSHLPDGLSFNKST
-490 VEGVLSV
+490 GVLSV
-497 APTDSTPTALH
+497 APTDSTPTAFH
-508 YFTVQAQNAAGTS
+508 YFTVQAQNKAGTS

-586 PGTYTVTLTLTTN
+586 PGTYNVTLKLTTN

-691 VGLPVGTHKATV
+691 VGLPVGTHTATV

-730 STGSFPYAVVG
+730 STSELPYAVVG
-741 KPWSYQLQASGTGPI
+741 KQWSYQLQASGTGPI
-756 TWAKEYVDTDP
+756 TWEKVETTYP
-767 WPTWLSLDPTTGV
+767 WPAWLSLDPTTGV
-780 ISGTPT
+780 ISGTPKG
-786 ESESQVSLYVKA
+786 SAGQVSLDVKA
-798 TNDAGSNDGY
+798 TNKAGSDNGY
-808 FFFEVYDKPTIT
+808 FFFQVYDKPTIT
-820 LKVKNSS
+820 LKAKDSS
-827 GVWVPHSSNI
+827 GNFVAYPSDI

-843 NSWGDY
+843 NSSGDY

-855 DGRGCTFTTIEGVM
+855 DGRGYTVTNIEGVM
-869 PSGMSFQDNETWGE
+869 PSGMDFQDYDNWGQ
-883 FLIENNLS
+883 FLIENLS

-901 RKYTDSEKTQFIGE
+901 RKYVDREKTQFIGE
-915 DRKTVTMTVYSTPQY
+915 DRKPVTMTVYSTPQY

-937 IGEMTVGTAITPIDF
+937 IGNMTVGTAITPINF
-952 SKMFSGGKAPL
+952 SELFSGGKAPL
-963 TYTVSSP
+963 TYTVSGT

-984 SGTPLIAGIGSTFR
+984 SGTPLIAGTGSVFR
-998 IFCTDANGKVA
+998 IFCTDANGKA
-1009 DPVIYYGRCNL
+1009 ANPVIYYGYRYL
-1020 PEVTFDTPHGASF
+1020 PQVALGTPDGSSF
-1033 LVGEG
+1033 LDSDG

-1044 YPVLDGNVKLYYTTD
+1044 YPALDSNVTLYYTTD
-1059 GTDPQN
+1059 GSDPKD
-1065 SPTKIEADPGET
+1065 SSTRKEATPGAT
-1077 VKIGTTTDAG
+1077 VKKIGANIG
-1087 DRVWVR
+1087 VGERVWVR
-1093 AIAYQSTA
+1093 VRAYQSTA
-1101 GNDFKWSNASGAFYY
+1101 DDGSKWSDLSGAFYY
-1116 SVDRPLAPTAN
+1116 SVNRPVAPTAN

-1134 TTALGVR
+1134 TTPLGVM
-1141 LSCDTVGAKIL
+1141 LSCDTAGATIL
-1152 YKLGD
+1152 YTLGGD
-1157 STEIKTYLGETI
+1157 TPDKVYDGKAII
-1169 VVTETTTLE
+1169 VTETTTLK
-1178 TRSFLNGN
+1178 TLSLLNG
-1186 YSGSVTYTYTKVAGV
+1186 YMSSSATYTYTKVAGV
-1201 SVSGKVKSY
+1201 TVSGTVKSY
-1210 NPGNAVTVQLI
+1210 NPNNATTIQLMQ
-1221 ADGHTVADYETTIAA
+1221 DGAEKYKTTIAA
-1236 DTGSG
+1236 ATGSG
-1241 QKEQTFT
+1241 QNEQNFS

-1269 TVKGVVVE
+1269 TIKNVVV
-1277 NGPLDL
+1277 GDTPLDL
-1283 TAMEGKPY
+1283 TKHTNAAIR
-1291 QTITLLCG
+1291 TITLLCG
-1299 DIAKNGYIDFADYQE
+1299 DIDGNGFINSTDLGIILKGQ
-1314 LLSPANYG
+1314 NYG
-1322 KKTTDTGVN
+1322 KSTATAGDK
-1331 ALADLNGNGYI
+1331 AADLDGNGFI
-1342 DFADYQILLSSQ
+1342 NSTDLGIVLQGQ
-1354 HYGKSTVTVDFAE
+1354 HYGKSAVSVSFGE